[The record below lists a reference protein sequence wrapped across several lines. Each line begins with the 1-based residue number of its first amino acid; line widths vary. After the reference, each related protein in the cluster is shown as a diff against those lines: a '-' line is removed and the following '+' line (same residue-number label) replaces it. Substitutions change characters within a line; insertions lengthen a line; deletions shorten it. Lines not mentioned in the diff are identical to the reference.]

1 LSKTFISTS
10 SSQKIVLNI
19 YLTHQ
24 IVLLDTK
31 TQKIL
36 RLIDGQTVGW
46 SLFSLFYQKTSSFKN
61 SKKKSSLTN
70 VSIELKSFWS
80 NLLEFKFLCKKNAV
94 GVFLSERVGLS

>member
-1 LSKTFISTS
+1 
-10 SSQKIVLNI
+10 
-19 YLTHQ
+19 
-24 IVLLDTK
+24 LDTK

-80 NLLEFKFLCKKNAV
+80 NLLEFQFLCKKNAV
-94 GVFLSERVGLS
+94 GVFLSERVGFPRNRCRDENIEKDFRFGLILN